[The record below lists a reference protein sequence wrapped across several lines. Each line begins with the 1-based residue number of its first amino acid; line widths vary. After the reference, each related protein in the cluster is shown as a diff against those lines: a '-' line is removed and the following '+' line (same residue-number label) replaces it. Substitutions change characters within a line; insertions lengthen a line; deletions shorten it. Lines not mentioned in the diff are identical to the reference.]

1 MITMASLNIKKII
14 KITLCITLLL
24 CITSCKS
31 KDKNTNTPNK
41 IDVSEKLDEIIN
53 NGPPTSSNP
62 YDYIESSK
70 DTFNELLANLKETF
84 EYAIKDLINTD
95 AGNGLK
101 SYIEALL
108 CLKINTDFVYDF
120 ESAPDYL
127 KNYKKYLASTNN
139 SFSDFDK
146 YTQELLKNIN

>member
-70 DTFNELLANLKETF
+70 DTFNELLANPKETF
-84 EYAIKDLINTD
+84 EYAIKD
-95 AGNGLK
+95 
-101 SYIEALL
+101 
-108 CLKINTDFVYDF
+108 
-120 ESAPDYL
+120 
-127 KNYKKYLASTNN
+127 
-139 SFSDFDK
+139 
-146 YTQELLKNIN
+146 